1 MKRRWIVVS
10 ALTAVVALG
19 ISGGAVLAQTAGPNG
34 DSPVEGM
41 ISRVAS
47 ILGLEKEQV
56 QDAFDEAVAGMRAEK
71 IKARLDA
78 LEENGRITSDQ
89 RDDLE
94 DWINSMP
101 EGLGH
106 GFGVP
111 GFNLHKFRG
120 GPKFGGPRMHGKGF
134 RGRGFPGRGF
144 QTPPAAPQALDT
156 TSL

>member
-34 DSPVEGM
+34 DSPVKGM

-106 GFGVP
+106 GFG
-111 GFNLHKFRG
+111 LHNFRG
-120 GPKFGGPRMHGKGF
+120 GPKFGGPRMHGNGF
-134 RGRGFPGRGF
+134 RGHGFPGRGF
-144 QTPPAAPQALDT
+144 HAPPAAPQAPDA